1 MFGTKRTK
9 SFFNIY
15 LTYVLQK
22 KISLFATEKFISLF
36 CSMDLREQLK
46 NLFPEHEEQDFEM
59 PEEKSAQKEPLIC
72 KFEKK
77 GRNGKPVTLIEGFEG
92 SDDELKKISKK
103 IKITLGIGGSE
114 KDGIIV
120 IQGDNRDKIMKIL
133 NEMGYKTK
141 RVGG

>member
-1 MFGTKRTK
+1 
-9 SFFNIY
+9 
-15 LTYVLQK
+15 
-22 KISLFATEKFISLF
+22 
-36 CSMDLREQLK
+36 MDLRDQLK

-59 PEEKSAQKEPLIC
+59 PEEKFEQKNPLIC

-92 SDDELKKISKK
+92 TEEELKQISKK
-103 IKITLGIGGSE
+103 IKTTLGIGGSE
-114 KDGIIV
+114 KEGIIV

-133 NEMGYKTK
+133 QNMGYKTK

>member
-1 MFGTKRTK
+1 
-9 SFFNIY
+9 
-15 LTYVLQK
+15 
-22 KISLFATEKFISLF
+22 
-36 CSMDLREQLK
+36 MDLRDQLK
-46 NLFPEHEEQDFEM
+46 SLFPEHEEQDFEM
-59 PEEKSAQKEPLIC
+59 PEEKFEQKNTLIC

-92 SDDELKKISKK
+92 TDDELKNISKK
-103 IKITLGIGGSE
+103 IKTTLGIGGSE

-133 NEMGYKTK
+133 QDMGYKTK

>member
-1 MFGTKRTK
+1 
-9 SFFNIY
+9 
-15 LTYVLQK
+15 
-22 KISLFATEKFISLF
+22 
-36 CSMDLREQLK
+36 MDLRDQLK
-46 NLFPEHEEQDFEM
+46 NLFPDYEEQDFEM
-59 PEEKSAQKEPLIC
+59 PEEQFVQKEPLLC

-92 SDDELKKISKK
+92 SDDNLKKISKK
-103 IKITLGIGGSE
+103 IKTTLGIGGSE

-133 NEMGYKTK
+133 QEMGYKTK

>member
-1 MFGTKRTK
+1 
-9 SFFNIY
+9 
-15 LTYVLQK
+15 
-22 KISLFATEKFISLF
+22 
-36 CSMDLREQLK
+36 MDIRDQLK

-59 PEEKSAQKEPLIC
+59 PEEKFEQNEPLIC

-92 SDDELKKISKK
+92 SDADLKQISKK
-103 IKITLGIGGSE
+103 IKTTLGIGGSE

-133 NEMGYKTK
+133 QEMGYKTK
-141 RVGG
+141 GVGG

>member
-1 MFGTKRTK
+1 
-9 SFFNIY
+9 
-15 LTYVLQK
+15 
-22 KISLFATEKFISLF
+22 
-36 CSMDLREQLK
+36 MDIRDQLK

-59 PEEKSAQKEPLIC
+59 PEEKFEQNEPLIC

-92 SDDELKKISKK
+92 SEEDLKQISKK
-103 IKITLGIGGSE
+103 IKTTLGIGGSE

-133 NEMGYKTK
+133 LEMGYKTK

>member
-1 MFGTKRTK
+1 
-9 SFFNIY
+9 
-15 LTYVLQK
+15 
-22 KISLFATEKFISLF
+22 
-36 CSMDLREQLK
+36 MDIRDQLK

-59 PEEKSAQKEPLIC
+59 PEEKFEQNEPLIC

-92 SDDELKKISKK
+92 SDEGLKQISKK
-103 IKITLGIGGSE
+103 IKTTLGIGGSE

-120 IQGDNRDKIMKIL
+120 IQGDNREKIMKIL
-133 NEMGYKTK
+133 QEMGYKTK

>member
-1 MFGTKRTK
+1 
-9 SFFNIY
+9 
-15 LTYVLQK
+15 
-22 KISLFATEKFISLF
+22 
-36 CSMDLREQLK
+36 MDLRDQLK

-59 PEEKSAQKEPLIC
+59 PEEKFEQKNPLIC

-92 SDDELKKISKK
+92 TEEELKQISKK
-103 IKITLGIGGSE
+103 IKTTLGIGGSE
-114 KDGIIV
+114 KDGIFV

-133 NEMGYKTK
+133 QDMGYKTK

>member
-1 MFGTKRTK
+1 MHIR
-9 SFFNIY
+9 
-15 LTYVLQK
+15 
-22 KISLFATEKFISLF
+22 
-36 CSMDLREQLK
+36 DQLK

-59 PEEKSAQKEPLIC
+59 PEEKFEQNEPLIC

-92 SDDELKKISKK
+92 SEEDLKQISKK
-103 IKITLGIGGSE
+103 IKTTLGIGGSE

-133 NEMGYKTK
+133 QEMGYKTR

>member
-1 MFGTKRTK
+1 
-9 SFFNIY
+9 
-15 LTYVLQK
+15 
-22 KISLFATEKFISLF
+22 
-36 CSMDLREQLK
+36 MDLRDQLK

-59 PEEKSAQKEPLIC
+59 PEEKFQQNEPLIC

-92 SDDELKKISKK
+92 SDEDLKQISKK
-103 IKITLGIGGSE
+103 IKTTLGIGGSE

-133 NEMGYKTK
+133 QEMGYKTK

>member
-1 MFGTKRTK
+1 
-9 SFFNIY
+9 
-15 LTYVLQK
+15 
-22 KISLFATEKFISLF
+22 
-36 CSMDLREQLK
+36 MDLRDQLK
-46 NLFPEHEEQDFEM
+46 NLFPTHEEQDFEM
-59 PEEKSAQKEPLIC
+59 PKEDAVQCVQKEPLVC

-92 SDDELKKISKK
+92 SDDELKNISKK
-103 IKITLGIGGSE
+103 IKTTLGIGGSE

-133 NEMGYKTK
+133 QDMGYKTK

>member
-1 MFGTKRTK
+1 
-9 SFFNIY
+9 
-15 LTYVLQK
+15 
-22 KISLFATEKFISLF
+22 
-36 CSMDLREQLK
+36 MDIRDQLK

-59 PEEKSAQKEPLIC
+59 PEEKFEQNEPLIC

-92 SDDELKKISKK
+92 SEEDLKQISKK
-103 IKITLGIGGSE
+103 IKTTLGIGGSE

-120 IQGDNRDKIMKIL
+120 IQGDNRDKSMKSL
-133 NEMGYKTK
+133 QEMGYKTK

>member
-1 MFGTKRTK
+1 
-9 SFFNIY
+9 
-15 LTYVLQK
+15 
-22 KISLFATEKFISLF
+22 
-36 CSMDLREQLK
+36 MDIRDQLK

-59 PEEKSAQKEPLIC
+59 PEEKFEQNDPLIC

-92 SDDELKKISKK
+92 SEEDLKQISKK
-103 IKITLGIGGSE
+103 IKTTLGIGGSE

-133 NEMGYKTK
+133 QEMGYKTK

>member
-1 MFGTKRTK
+1 
-9 SFFNIY
+9 
-15 LTYVLQK
+15 
-22 KISLFATEKFISLF
+22 
-36 CSMDLREQLK
+36 MDLREQLK
-46 NLFPEHEEQDFEM
+46 NLFPDHEEQDFEM
-59 PEEKSAQKEPLIC
+59 PEEQFVQKEPLIC

-92 SDDELKKISKK
+92 SDDNLKKISKK
-103 IKITLGIGGSE
+103 IKTTLGIGGSE

-133 NEMGYKTK
+133 QEMGYKTK

>member
-1 MFGTKRTK
+1 
-9 SFFNIY
+9 
-15 LTYVLQK
+15 
-22 KISLFATEKFISLF
+22 
-36 CSMDLREQLK
+36 MDIRDQLK

-59 PEEKSAQKEPLIC
+59 PEEKFEQNEPLIC

-92 SDDELKKISKK
+92 SDEDLKQISKK
-103 IKITLGIGGSE
+103 IKTTLGIGGSE

-133 NEMGYKTK
+133 LEMGYKTK

>member
-1 MFGTKRTK
+1 
-9 SFFNIY
+9 
-15 LTYVLQK
+15 
-22 KISLFATEKFISLF
+22 
-36 CSMDLREQLK
+36 MDLRDQLK

-59 PEEKSAQKEPLIC
+59 PEEKFEQKNPLIC

-92 SDDELKKISKK
+92 TEEELKQISKK
-103 IKITLGIGGSE
+103 IKTTLGIGGSE

-133 NEMGYKTK
+133 HEMGYKTK

>member
-1 MFGTKRTK
+1 
-9 SFFNIY
+9 
-15 LTYVLQK
+15 
-22 KISLFATEKFISLF
+22 
-36 CSMDLREQLK
+36 MDLRDQLK

-59 PEEKSAQKEPLIC
+59 PAEKFVQKEPLVC

-92 SDDELKKISKK
+92 SDEELKTISKK
-103 IKITLGIGGSE
+103 IKTTLGIGGSE

-133 NEMGYKTK
+133 QEMGYKTK